1 MPFVASIVECG
12 RWDLA
17 RICSLCSVGRPAG
30 LELQITQREIQTKI
44 TKTTIGQPTVF
55 SEQTL
60 SFSSSKFPIKKK
72 RHFRRER
79 CVDPQ
84 RGVGLLRL
92 TKDIPTPRV
101 VVVVILTSPRLAVS
115 RDVVIEWG
123 HRLLLGDQ
131 QTELT

>member
-1 MPFVASIVECG
+1 MPFVAAIVECG

-17 RICSLCSVGRPAG
+17 RICSLCSVGRAG
-30 LELQITQREIQTKI
+30 LELQRTPRGTQTKI
-44 TKTTIGQPTVF
+44 RKTTIEPSTVF

-123 HRLLLGDQ
+123 HRLLLGK
-131 QTELT
+131 